1 MAVLGGFSLEKALL
15 LFGLIWF
22 HLLQPGEGKLKWWRA
37 RYWDGKCW
45 YVWADGGFW
54 EPLTDSEYLS
64 LRKAMRKDA
73 TIGDYIH
80 DESRIGEKTGCWD
93 VSDWRP
99 IWDKYLEVWRIPVNM
114 MRLNSFGM
122 QTHSSVVMISL
133 EKAHGLPHPT
143 TSLEKAHGLPHP
155 TTSLD
160 KAHGPHPTT
169 SLEKAHIGPGGGNVI
184 SLEKARRRGRRNGM
198 RSSGGI
204 GRTTS
209 HLPGGICSGQGRVT

>member
-22 HLLQPGEGKLKWWRA
+22 HLLQPGEGKLKWWRV
-37 RYWDGKCW
+37 RYWDGKYW

-80 DESRIGEKTGCWD
+80 DESRIGEKIGCWD

-99 IWDKYLEVWRIPVNM
+99 IFLIPPPAWRRLMVFLIPLPAWT
-114 MRLNSFGM
+114 RLMVLIPLPAWRRLTLVQEEGM
-122 QTHSSVVMISL
+122 LSAWRRQ
-133 EKAHGLPHPT
+133 EG
-143 TSLEKAHGLPHP
+143 E
-155 TTSLD
+155 
-160 KAHGPHPTT
+160 
-169 SLEKAHIGPGGGNVI
+169 GGGM
-184 SLEKARRRGRRNGM
+184 G
-198 RSSGGI
+198 
-204 GRTTS
+204 
-209 HLPGGICSGQGRVT
+209 